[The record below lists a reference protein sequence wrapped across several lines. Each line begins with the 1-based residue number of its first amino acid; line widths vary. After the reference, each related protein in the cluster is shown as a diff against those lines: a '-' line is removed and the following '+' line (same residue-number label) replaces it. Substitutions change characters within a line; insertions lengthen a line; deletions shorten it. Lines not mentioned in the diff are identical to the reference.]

1 MTKIIKKKRSS
12 ALKILKNHENHENY
26 RCVPQIASP
35 EERKIQNTLRRFRMS
50 AGPASKNLGSLA

>member
-1 MTKIIKKKRSS
+1 MSKLNLLKKRSS

-35 EERKIQNTLRRFRMS
+35 EERKIKK
-50 AGPASKNLGSLA
+50 AYGASEARITESEHLA